1 MKNKKQKRSER
12 NTRILGNAKIYARNS
27 LQERNSGSWDV
38 RRVRK
43 IIISSIAYSS
53 SLTYY
58 NTTDKI
64 KENNL
69 EIKSIFSIITKNL
82 ENAFNFIQKADYFQ
96 GD

>member
-1 MKNKKQKRSER
+1 MINKKSIKADEKRSELI
-12 NTRILGNAKIYARNS
+12 NQIINYIKKSTEEKLACS
-27 LQERNSGSWDV
+27 FP
-38 RRVRK
+38 RV
-43 IIISSIAYSS
+43 
-53 SLTYY
+53 YY
-58 NTTDKI
+58 HTTHKS